1 MRGYQKYSFRNLAVA
16 TSFLWLFA
24 AQVAWSQ
31 KVTKV
36 TITDQLSAA
45 SALSYGTPKPAAAKD
60 KFVLAGDKGAKV
72 LVYLSLEPDSM
83 MQPGFGFKYTVNRS
97 QDGKEEWIDERLLAL
112 KPTARYSMAAF
123 TLTEPGRYHFLVT
136 DQQDE
141 RKVYAEGW
149 ATVVQE

>member
-1 MRGYQKYSFRNLAVA
+1 MPDSFDTPEEPDILGDPGDVQDLPDDDSEDLLTALRQ
-16 TSFLWLFA
+16 TPPTA
-24 AQVAWSQ
+24 AA
-31 KVTKV
+31 
-36 TITDQLSAA
+36 
-45 SALSYGTPKPAAAKD
+45 KPAVAKD